1 MEIIG
6 GIILIIS
13 LVTGGMVMS
22 GDDVESDT
30 NLFWCFGLCMKMEN
44 DLSVTPD
51 PNNPG
56 NPEEMKDEIRDD
68 IRDGVMGKRFGSAA
82 HPVC

>member
-1 MEIIG
+1 MEAVA
-6 GIILIIS
+6 GIILIVA
-13 LVTGGMVMS
+13 LVSGAMLMS
-22 GDDVESDT
+22 SNDVESDT

-44 DLSVTPD
+44 DLIVTPD
-51 PNNPG
+51 PNDPE

-68 IRDGVMGKRFGSAA
+68 IRDGVMGKRCGSAA